1 MKVERQ
7 EWPLV
12 HRVITVGLGRSV
24 RVVFASLKIG
34 LVVALAAPALA
45 LGPTPGTTW
54 LGTRWD
60 IPGPKNIATSPPTAG
75 GTTGPGEADWS
86 IVAPLIATMQPP
98 DADHPGPPD
107 NLTLDFD
114 HLLHPANVRRPADLF
129 AIALEKWDVGSLGAW
144 TNLGMVADGGGVIG
158 AAAAASNT
166 GDIRAAVLH
175 WDEDPPLSSQ
185 FDQHIIAH
193 AFRPGTMGAITGTIG
208 GDVHFRP
215 HAYGPDGMPGGGDDH
230 DDGVVWV
237 DKRFPVFP
245 EVDLLTV
252 MIHEIGHALGLGHNG
267 AADSVMNPTYMGRN
281 WRLSQADKQNI
292 RRLYG
297 AVPEPGSA
305 VLLAMALPW
314 LTLRGVRR
322 RAA

>member
-1 MKVERQ
+1 M
-7 EWPLV
+7 
-12 HRVITVGLGRSV
+12 
-24 RVVFASLKIG
+24 
-34 LVVALAAPALA
+34 AAV
-45 LGPTPGTTW
+45 GPTPGSTW

-60 IPGPKNIATSPPTAG
+60 IPGPKNIAASPPTAG
-75 GTTGPGEADWS
+75 GTVGPGEADWS

-98 DADHPGPPD
+98 DSDHPMPPN

-114 HLLHPANVRRPADLF
+114 DLLPPTNVRRPAQLF
-129 AIALEKWDVGSLGAW
+129 AIALNAWDVGSLGAW

-185 FDQHIIAH
+185 FDHHIIAH

-252 MIHEIGHALGLGHNG
+252 MIHEVGHALGLGHNEG
-267 AADSVMNPTYMGRN
+267 AMGDPNSVMQPNYMGRN
-281 WRLSQADKQNI
+281 WRLSQTDRQNI
-292 RRLYG
+292 QRLYG

-305 VLLAMALPW
+305 VLFAMALP
-314 LTLRGVRR
+314 LLMLIGLRQ